1 MGLGA
6 CAGCQTPVC
15 MVLNGIRVATSTPLA
30 GTDVVVT
37 GAADA
42 PNSDFV
48 SWQGGGSP
56 TTIVGT
62 GCPAAVPTHNATWGA
77 VKAMY
82 R

>member
-6 CAGCQTPVC
+6 CAGCQIPVC
-15 MVLNGIRVATSTPLA
+15 LMLNGIKVATSSPLA
-30 GTDVVVT
+30 GTDVVLT
-37 GAADA
+37 AADA